1 MRRQALRHARLLL
14 AASAALALALPAR
27 AADPAVLVN
36 AAMAAQRPDALRFG
50 SAPPAGIGG
59 PIDLVDDRGRRFT
72 NANLGGRPALLFF
85 GFTHCGVTCPVALVT
100 AKQLLH
106 DASVMR
112 APAIVFVTLDPLS
125 DDVPA
130 LHRFL
135 GAFDPRLIGLTGS
148 PTQIWD
154 LADRFGVGIQH
165 NSGRIEHSSVWYLLD
180 GHGRVRRT
188 YAYDTPASQIAA
200 DFERLRQASSGDMP

>member
-1 MRRQALRHARLLL
+1 MKSPAFFAGLLL
-14 AASAALALALPAR
+14 AAVAAAPSTH
-27 AADPAVLVN
+27 AAGTAHAANIAAAV
-36 AAMAAQRPDALRFG
+36 QRPDALQFG
-50 SAPPAGIGG
+50 SAPPPGVGG

-72 NANLGGRPALLFF
+72 NASLRGRPALLFF

-112 APAIVFVTLDPLS
+112 PPAIVFVTLDPLS

-135 GAFDPRLIGLTGS
+135 DAFDARLIGLTGS
-148 PTQIWD
+148 PPQVWD
-154 LADRFGVGIQH
+154 VADRFGVGIQH
-165 NSGRIEHSSVWYLLD
+165 NDGRLEHSSVWYLLD
-180 GHGRVRRT
+180 GHGRVRRI
-188 YAYDTPASQIAA
+188 YAYDTPANQIAA
-200 DFERLRQASSGDMP
+200 DFERLSQASPGDTP

>member
-1 MRRQALRHARLLL
+1 MRRVHFAGLLL
-14 AASAALALALPAR
+14 AAFAAAPPAL
-27 AADPAVLVN
+27 AADPARPATVAFAV
-36 AAMAAQRPDALRFG
+36 QRPDAPTFG

-72 NANLGGRPALLFF
+72 NASLQGRPALLFF

-112 APAIVFVTLDPLS
+112 APTIIFITLDPLN
-125 DDVPA
+125 DDVLA

-135 GAFDPRLIGLTGS
+135 GAFDTRLIGLTGT
-148 PTQIWD
+148 PAQVGQ
-154 LADRFGVGIQH
+154 LAERFGVGIQR
-165 NSGRIEHSSVWYLLD
+165 NDGRIEHSSVWYLLD
-180 GHGRVRRT
+180 GLGRVRRI
-188 YAYDTPASQIAA
+188 YAYDTPASQVAA
-200 DFERLRQASSGDMP
+200 DFERLRHASSGDMP

>member
-1 MRRQALRHARLLL
+1 MRTPALFAGLVM
-14 AASAALALALPAR
+14 AAFAAAMPAQ
-27 AADPAVLVN
+27 AADPARLAKV
-36 AAMAAQRPDALRFG
+36 AIAAQRPDGLQFG
-50 SAPPAGIGG
+50 SAPPAGVGG

-72 NANLGGRPALLFF
+72 NASLHGRPALLFF

-106 DASVMR
+106 DTSVMR
-112 APAIVFVTLDPLS
+112 APTIVFVTLDPAS

-135 GAFDPRLIGLTGS
+135 DAFDTRLIGLTGS

-154 LADRFGVGIQH
+154 LAERFGVGMQH
-165 NSGRIEHSSVWYLLD
+165 KDGRLEHSSVWYLLD
-180 GHGRVRRT
+180 GHGRVRRI
-188 YAYDTPASQIAA
+188 YAYDTPASQVAA
-200 DFERLRQASSGDMP
+200 DFERLRQSSSGDMP

>member
-1 MRRQALRHARLLL
+1 MRARVLFAGLLL
-14 AASAALALALPAR
+14 AAIAAALPTL
-27 AADPAVLVN
+27 AADPARPAQV
-36 AAMAAQRPDALRFG
+36 AMAVQHPVALQFG
-50 SAPPAGIGG
+50 SAPPAGVGG
-59 PIDLVDDRGRRFT
+59 PIDLVDDHGRRFT
-72 NANLGGRPALLFF
+72 NASLHGRPALLFF

-106 DASVMR
+106 DASAMR

-135 GAFDPRLIGLTGS
+135 DAFDSRLIGLTGS
-148 PTQIWD
+148 PPQIWD
-154 LADRFGVGIQH
+154 TADRFGVGMQH
-165 NSGRIEHSSVWYLLD
+165 NDGRLEHSSVWYLLD
-180 GHGRVRRT
+180 GHGQVRRT
-188 YAYDTPASQIAA
+188 YAYNTPASQVAA

>member
-1 MRRQALRHARLLL
+1 MRARVPFAGLLL
-14 AASAALALALPAR
+14 AAIAAALPTL
-27 AADPAVLVN
+27 AADPARLAQV
-36 AAMAAQRPDALRFG
+36 ATAAQRPVALQFG
-50 SAPPAGIGG
+50 SVP
-59 PIDLVDDRGRRFT
+59 
-72 NANLGGRPALLFF
+72 PALLFF

-112 APAIVFVTLDPLS
+112 APTIVFVTLDPLS

-135 GAFDPRLIGLTGS
+135 DAFDSRLIGLTGS
-148 PTQIWD
+148 PTQVWEI
-154 LADRFGVGIQH
+154 ADRFGVGIQH
-165 NSGRIEHSSVWYLLD
+165 NDGRLEHSSVWYLLD
-180 GHGRVRRT
+180 GHGQVRRT
-188 YAYDTPASQIAA
+188 YAYNTPASQVAA

>member
-1 MRRQALRHARLLL
+1 MRTPALFAGLFV
-14 AASAALALALPAR
+14 AAFAAAMPAQ
-27 AADPAVLVN
+27 AADPARLDKV
-36 AAMAAQRPDALRFG
+36 AIAAQRPDGLQFG
-50 SAPPAGIGG
+50 SAPPAGVGG

-72 NANLGGRPALLFF
+72 NASLHGRPALLFF

-106 DASVMR
+106 DTSVMR

-125 DDVPA
+125 DDVPT

-135 GAFDPRLIGLTGS
+135 DAFDARLIGLTGS
-148 PTQIWD
+148 PTQIWE

-165 NSGRIEHSSVWYLLD
+165 NDGRIEHSSVWYLLD
-180 GHGRVRRT
+180 GHGQVRRT
-188 YAYDTPASQIAA
+188 YAYNTPASQVAA
-200 DFERLRQASSGDMP
+200 DFERLRQAFPGDMP